1 MGFTVFEEVKEFW
14 WDIQHVIKVT
24 YKIRPMR
31 GERME
36 VGETDMITI
45 DDNQR
50 G

>member
-1 MGFTVFEEVKEFW
+1 MGFTVVEEVKEFW
-14 WDIQHVIKVT
+14 RDIQNDIKVT
-24 YKIRPMR
+24 YEIRPMR

-36 VGETDMITI
+36 VGVTDMTTI